1 MSEYLFPTE
10 TLPGSSDSGDGGA
23 GRLAALDGLGGAG
36 SLQLGLDVLCLT
48 DLDPQLQLVGGLA
61 LLAQDLAHRFETPA
75 GGLFYDESYGYDLRA
90 LLNAELDESDVTRIA
105 AAVEAQCLLD
115 ERVEAVRVDVTLY
128 RAESRLRVAIAVE
141 CAEGPFSFSLLVDEL
156 SLVAADFFAQ
166 AA

>member
-1 MSEYLFPTE
+1 MTTEYLFPTE
-10 TLPGSSDSGDGGA
+10 TLSGSESGGGDA

-36 SLQLGLDVLCLT
+36 SLQLGLDVLCLA
-48 DLDPQLQLVGGLA
+48 DLDPQLQLVGGRA

-75 GGLFYDESYGYDLRA
+75 GGLFYDDSYGYDLRA
-90 LLNAELDESDVTRIA
+90 LLNAALDEATVPAIA

-115 ERVEAVRVDVTLY
+115 ERVEAVRADVTLY

-141 CAEGPFSFSLLVDEL
+141 CAAGPFSFSLLVDEL